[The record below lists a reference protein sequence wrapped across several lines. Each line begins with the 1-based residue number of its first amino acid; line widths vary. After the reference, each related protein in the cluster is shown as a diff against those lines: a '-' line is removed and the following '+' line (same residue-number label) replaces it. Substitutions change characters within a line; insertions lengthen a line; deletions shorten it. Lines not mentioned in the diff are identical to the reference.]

1 MVLRRQN
8 RAGGSPAAGSGR
20 ALRLDPHSLPIR
32 YTTVDT
38 RADNRSR
45 TVEIDRNRVMLFRSV
60 NGVRMRLR
68 IPLDGFLGVAVRIAI
83 TGEDESSA
91 AVTLEHPDPA
101 LSVALYV
108 AGEIDEAAAE
118 WQSWARALGCPLLIA
133 DADGT
138 LRPPV
143 AMAGPLMAGETAMRR
158 RRRSALRKRRPYFMA
173 RRKGFA
179 VRLEP
184 VVHRGEREIIAPE

>member
-1 MVLRRQN
+1 MRRQTK
-8 RAGGSPAAGSGR
+8 AGGLAPAAGSSR

-32 YTTVDT
+32 YTTEDA

-45 TVEIDRNRVMLFRSV
+45 IVEIDRNRVMLFRSV

-83 TGEDESSA
+83 AGEDESSV

-108 AGEIDEAAAE
+108 ADRIDEAAAE
-118 WQSWARALGCPLLIA
+118 WQSWGRVLGCPLLIA
-133 DADGT
+133 DTDGT
-138 LRPPV
+138 LRAPV
-143 AMAGPLMAGETAMRR
+143 AMVGALMAGESAARR
-158 RRRSALRKRRPYFMA
+158 RRRSALRRRRPYFTA

-179 VRLEP
+179 VRLAP
-184 VVHRGEREIIAPE
+184 VVHRDEREIIAPE